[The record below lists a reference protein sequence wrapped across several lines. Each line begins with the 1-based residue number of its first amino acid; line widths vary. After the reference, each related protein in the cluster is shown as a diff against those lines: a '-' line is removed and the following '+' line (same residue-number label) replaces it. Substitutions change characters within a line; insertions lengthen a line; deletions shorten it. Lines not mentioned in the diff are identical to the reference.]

1 MFIWN
6 TKNFFN
12 SAFIKHI
19 LLGIFYLEYKDMELE
34 IRPTLPPQGSLPNV
48 GGKGSKLGAI
58 GEKEDKKILKVVKS
72 DPTAIQEDSILGTK
86 VLIDIEGQQGDKL
99 AEKSTRD
106 STNEMETREKRKE
119 EKELRKLIGKW

>member
-1 MFIWN
+1 
-6 TKNFFN
+6 
-12 SAFIKHI
+12 
-19 LLGIFYLEYKDMELE
+19 MELE

-48 GGKGSKLGAI
+48 GGKGSQLGAV

-72 DPTAIQEDSILGTK
+72 DPTAIQEESILGTK

-106 STNEMETREKRKE
+106 SANELETREKRKE
-119 EKELRKLIGKW
+119 EKELRKLIGK

>member
-1 MFIWN
+1 
-6 TKNFFN
+6 
-12 SAFIKHI
+12 
-19 LLGIFYLEYKDMELE
+19 MELE
-34 IRPTLPPQGSLPNV
+34 IRPTLPPQDSLPNV
-48 GGKGSKLGAI
+48 GGKGIQLGAI

-119 EKELRKLIGKW
+119 EKELRKLIGK

>member
-1 MFIWN
+1 
-6 TKNFFN
+6 
-12 SAFIKHI
+12 
-19 LLGIFYLEYKDMELE
+19 MELE

-48 GGKGSKLGAI
+48 GGKESQLGAV

-72 DPTAIQEDSILGTK
+72 DPTAIQEESILGTK
-86 VLIDIEGQQGDKL
+86 VLIDIESQQGDKV

-119 EKELRKLIGKW
+119 EKELRKLIGK